1 MSTNHHQRTS
11 TGGLEQPKDFEKRC
25 DAYVSRL
32 TILGE
37 LVPQCFFAAQ
47 VEAAEAPHS
56 AAVVR
61 LQSAQALERVCVQ
74 EHLKKKEAADH
85 LESKLEALVVRTHGE
100 LPLFM

>member
-1 MSTNHHQRTS
+1 
-11 TGGLEQPKDFEKRC
+11 
-25 DAYVSRL
+25 
-32 TILGE
+32 
-37 LVPQCFFAAQ
+37 Q

-85 LESKLEALVVRTHGE
+85 LESKLEALVANRDKLEAEVEQFYADDPGRARELFHEAVEQLKTIQGSDWFMVRNYDK
-100 LPLFM
+100 